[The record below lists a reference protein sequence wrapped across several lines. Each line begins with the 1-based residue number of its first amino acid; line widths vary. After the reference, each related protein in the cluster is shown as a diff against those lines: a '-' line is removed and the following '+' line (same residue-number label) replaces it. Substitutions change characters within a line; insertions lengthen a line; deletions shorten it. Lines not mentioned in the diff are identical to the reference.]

1 MSRAGAPGVECRPS
15 PPEMSRTLTLTQP
28 PAPAPSR
35 LADPPRARVAIWSA
49 PALPPVVE
57 ELEGLDAAA
66 LVESVCDAVAE
77 RSPVP
82 PSVVREVVENLV
94 HAGFQDAVVTIL
106 DGGRTIR
113 VSDHGPG
120 IADRGR
126 ALQPGY
132 TTADDGDR
140 ALILGVGGGLP
151 FTAAAMAELGGR
163 LEIDDNLGGGTIVT
177 LRLPPAE
184 GATAPEPVCGG
195 AAREILALLLEI
207 GGAPPARLAEEL
219 GRSRA
224 ECGRE
229 LARLEHRGL
238 VRREAGGV
246 RALTEA
252 GTRLVA
258 TLF

>member
-1 MSRAGAPGVECRPS
+1 V
-15 PPEMSRTLTLTQP
+15 
-28 PAPAPSR
+28 
-35 LADPPRARVAIWSA
+35 DHPRARVATWSS
-49 PALPPVVE
+49 PALPPVVD
-57 ELEGLDAAA
+57 ELEGTDAAA

-82 PSVVREVVENLV
+82 APAVREVVENLV
-94 HAGFQDAVVTIL
+94 HAGFRDAVVTVL
-106 DGGRTIR
+106 DGGRTVR

-126 ALQPGY
+126 ALEPGY
-132 TTADDGDR
+132 TTADDIDR
-140 ALILGVGGGLP
+140 TLILGVGGGLP
-151 FTAAAMAELGGR
+151 FAAAAMAELGGL

-177 LRLPPAE
+177 LRLPAE
-184 GATAPEPVCGG
+184 DGAAAPEAVCSV
-195 AAREILALLLEI
+195 ASREILALLLEI
-207 GGAPPARLAEEL
+207 DGAPPARLAEEL

-229 LARLEHRGL
+229 LAHLEHRGL

>member
-1 MSRAGAPGVECRPS
+1 MVVAGHA
-15 PPEMSRTLTLTQP
+15 
-28 PAPAPSR
+28 
-35 LADPPRARVAIWSA
+35 
-49 PALPPVVE
+49 PVVQ
-57 ELEGLDAAA
+57 ELAEADAAV
-66 LVESVCDAVAE
+66 LVEAVCDAVAE

-82 PSVVREVVENLV
+82 APAVREVVENLV
-94 HAGFQDAVVTIL
+94 HAGFRDAVITVM
-106 DGGRTIR
+106 DGGRTVR

-120 IADRGR
+120 IPDRRR
-126 ALQPGY
+126 ALQAGY
-132 TTADDGDR
+132 TTADDEDR

-151 FTAAAMAELGGR
+151 FAAAAMADLGGR
-163 LEIDDNLGGGTIVT
+163 LEIDDNLGGGTTVT
-177 LRLPPAE
+177 LRLPPGEDAP
-184 GATAPEPVCGG
+184 APEPVCSG

-207 GGAPPARLAEEL
+207 DGAPPARLAQEL

-238 VRREAGGV
+238 VRREPGGV

>member
-1 MSRAGAPGVECRPS
+1 MAE
-15 PPEMSRTLTLTQP
+15 T
-28 PAPAPSR
+28 
-35 LADPPRARVAIWSA
+35 
-49 PALPPVVE
+49 
-57 ELEGLDAAA
+57 DAAA
-66 LVESVCDAVAE
+66 LVEAVCDAVAE
-77 RSPVP
+77 RSPIP
-82 PSVVREVVENLV
+82 APAVREVVENLV
-94 HAGFQDAVVTIL
+94 HAGFRDAVVTVL
-106 DGGRTIR
+106 DGGRTVR

-132 TTADDGDR
+132 TTADDDDR
-140 ALILGVGGGLP
+140 DLILGVGGGLP
-151 FTAAAMAELGGR
+151 FAAAALADLGGR

-177 LRLPPAE
+177 LRLPADE
-184 GATAPEPVCGG
+184 GVPSPEPVCSG

-207 GGAPPARLAEEL
+207 DGASPARLAEEL

-238 VRREAGGV
+238 VRREPGGV

>member
-1 MSRAGAPGVECRPS
+1 
-15 PPEMSRTLTLTQP
+15 MSRTLSLTPP
-28 PAPAPSR
+28 PAAAAPC
-35 LADPPRARVAIWSA
+35 LAEPPRARVAAWST

-57 ELEGLDAAA
+57 ELAAPDAAA
-66 LVESVCDAVAE
+66 LVESICDAVAE
-77 RSPVP
+77 CSPIP
-82 PSVVREVVENLV
+82 PTALREVVENLV
-94 HAGFQDAVVTIL
+94 HAGFRDAVVTVL
-106 DGGRTIR
+106 DGGHTVR

-132 TTADDGDR
+132 TTADDEDR

-151 FTAAAMAELGGR
+151 FAAAAMAELGGR

-177 LRLPPAE
+177 LRLPAAD
-184 GATAPEPVCGG
+184 GATAPEPVCSG

-207 GGAPPARLAEEL
+207 GGAPPGRLAEEL

-238 VRREAGGV
+238 VRREPGGV
-246 RALTEA
+246 RALTDA

>member
-1 MSRAGAPGVECRPS
+1 
-15 PPEMSRTLTLTQP
+15 MSRTLTLT
-28 PAPAPSR
+28 PAPADAPSR
-35 LADPPRARVAIWSA
+35 RLAPPRARVATWSA
-49 PALPPVVE
+49 PTLPPVVE
-57 ELEGLDAAA
+57 ELAAADAAA
-66 LVESVCDAVAE
+66 LVEAVCDAVAE
-77 RSPVP
+77 RSPLP
-82 PSVVREVVENLV
+82 APAVREVVENLV
-94 HAGFQDAVVTIL
+94 HAGFRDAVVNVL
-106 DGGRTIR
+106 DHGHTLR

-120 IADRGR
+120 IADRDR

-132 TTADDGDR
+132 TTAGDDDR
-140 ALILGVGGGLP
+140 ELILGVGGGLP
-151 FTAAAMAELGGR
+151 FAAAAMEELGGR
-163 LEIDDNLGGGTIVT
+163 LELDDNLGGGATVT

-184 GATAPEPVCGG
+184 GAHAPEPVCSG

-219 GRSRA
+219 GRPRA

-238 VRREAGGV
+238 VRRECDGA
-246 RALTEA
+246 RALTES

>member
-1 MSRAGAPGVECRPS
+1 
-15 PPEMSRTLTLTQP
+15 MSRTLTLTPP
-28 PAPAPSR
+28 PAPAAPL
-35 LADPPRARVAIWSA
+35 LAEPPRARVATWSS

-57 ELEGLDAAA
+57 EMAGPDAAA
-66 LVESVCDAVAE
+66 LVEAVCDAVAE

-82 PSVVREVVENLV
+82 APAVREVVENLV
-94 HAGFQDAVVTIL
+94 HAGFRDAVVTVL
-106 DGGRTIR
+106 DGGRTVR

-126 ALQPGY
+126 ALEPGY
-132 TTADDGDR
+132 TTADDEDR
-140 ALILGVGGGLP
+140 DVILGVGGGLP
-151 FTAAAMAELGGR
+151 FAAAAMAELGGR

-177 LRLPPAE
+177 LRLPADE
-184 GATAPEPVCGG
+184 GVSSPEPVCSG

-207 GGAPPARLAEEL
+207 DGAPPARLAEEL

-238 VRREAGGV
+238 VRREPSGV

>member
-1 MSRAGAPGVECRPS
+1 MP
-15 PPEMSRTLTLTQP
+15 RTLALT
-28 PAPAPSR
+28 PAPADPAPH
-35 LADPPRARVAIWSA
+35 LAEPPRARLATWSG

-57 ELEGLDAAA
+57 ELEEADAAT
-66 LVESVCDAVAE
+66 LVEAVCDAVAE
-77 RSPVP
+77 RSPLPVP
-82 PSVVREVVENLV
+82 AVREVVENLV
-94 HAGFQDAVVTIL
+94 HAGFRDAVVTVL
-106 DGGRTIR
+106 DGGRTVR

-120 IADRGR
+120 IRDRER
-126 ALQPGY
+126 ALEPGY
-132 TTADDGDR
+132 TTADDDDR
-140 ALILGVGGGLP
+140 EVILGVGAGLP
-151 FTAAAMAELGGR
+151 FAAAAMAGLGGR

-177 LRLPPAE
+177 LRLPADE
-184 GATAPEPVCGG
+184 TASASEPVWGV

-207 GGAPPARLAEEL
+207 GAAAPARLADEL

-238 VRREAGGV
+238 VRREPGGV

>member
-1 MSRAGAPGVECRPS
+1 
-15 PPEMSRTLTLTQP
+15 MSRTLTLTHP
-28 PAPAPSR
+28 PAAVPAPP
-35 LADPPRARVAIWSA
+35 ADPPRARVATWSA
-49 PALPPVVE
+49 AGVPPVVE
-57 ELEGLDAAA
+57 EFAEGDAAA
-66 LVESVCDAVAE
+66 LVEAVCDAVAE
-77 RSPVP
+77 ASPIP
-82 PSVVREVVENLV
+82 APAVREIVENLV
-94 HAGFQDAVVTIL
+94 HAGFRDAVVTVL
-106 DGGRTIR
+106 DGGRTVR

-120 IADRGR
+120 IADVER

-132 TTADDGDR
+132 TTADDDDR

-151 FTAAAMAELGGR
+151 FAAAALADLGGR
-163 LEIDDNLGGGTIVT
+163 LDIDDNLGGGTAVT
-177 LRLPPAE
+177 LRLPADEDPSVA
-184 GATAPEPVCGG
+184 EPVCSV

-238 VRREAGGV
+238 VRREPAGA

>member
-1 MSRAGAPGVECRPS
+1 
-15 PPEMSRTLTLTQP
+15 MSRTLTLT
-28 PAPAPSR
+28 PAPAAPAPR
-35 LADPPRARVAIWSA
+35 FAEPPRARVATWSA

-57 ELEGLDAAA
+57 ELAEPDAAA
-66 LVESVCDAVAE
+66 LVEAVCDAVAE

-82 PSVVREVVENLV
+82 APAVREVVENLV
-94 HAGFQDAVVTIL
+94 HAGFRDAVVTVL
-106 DGGRTIR
+106 DGGRTVR

-120 IADRGR
+120 IADRER
-126 ALQPGY
+126 ALEPGY
-132 TTADDGDR
+132 STADDEARDV
-140 ALILGVGGGLP
+140 ILGVGGGLP
-151 FTAAAMAELGGR
+151 FAAAAMAELGGR

-177 LRLPPAE
+177 LRLPAE
-184 GATAPEPVCGG
+184 EGVPAPEPVCSG

-238 VRREAGGV
+238 VRREPGGV

>member
-1 MSRAGAPGVECRPS
+1 
-15 PPEMSRTLTLTQP
+15 MSRTLTLTPP

-35 LADPPRARVAIWSA
+35 LADPPRARVATWSA

-57 ELEGLDAAA
+57 ELEEPDAAA

-77 RSPVP
+77 HSPIP
-82 PSVVREVVENLV
+82 APAVREVVENLV
-94 HAGFQDAVVTIL
+94 HAGFRDAVVTIL
-106 DGGRTIR
+106 DGGRTVR

-126 ALQPGY
+126 ALEAGY
-132 TTADDGDR
+132 TTADDDDR
-140 ALILGVGGGLP
+140 VLILGVGGGLP
-151 FTAAAMAELGGR
+151 FAASAMAELGGR
-163 LEIDDNLGGGTIVT
+163 LEIDDNLGAGTIVT
-177 LRLPPAE
+177 LRLPAE
-184 GATAPEPVCGG
+184 DGATAPEPVCSG
-195 AAREILALLLEI
+195 AAREILALLLETA
-207 GGAPPARLAEEL
+207 GATPARLAEEL
-219 GRSRA
+219 GRSLA

-246 RALTEA
+246 RALTKS

>member
-1 MSRAGAPGVECRPS
+1 
-15 PPEMSRTLTLTQP
+15 MSRTLTLTPPP
-28 PAPAPSR
+28 PAAAPR
-35 LADPPRARVAIWSA
+35 LAEPPHARLATWSA

-57 ELEGLDAAA
+57 ELAEPDAAA
-66 LVESVCDAVAE
+66 LVEAVCDAVAE

-82 PSVVREVVENLV
+82 VPAVREVVENLV
-94 HAGFQDAVVTIL
+94 HAGFRDAVVTVL
-106 DGGRTIR
+106 DGGRTVR

-126 ALQPGY
+126 ALEPGY
-132 TTADDGDR
+132 TTADDEDR
-140 ALILGVGGGLP
+140 DLILGVGGGLP
-151 FTAAAMAELGGR
+151 FAAAAMAELGGR

-177 LRLPPAE
+177 LRLPADP
-184 GATAPEPVCGG
+184 GATATEPVCSV

-219 GRSRA
+219 GRTRA

-238 VRREAGGV
+238 VRREPGGV

>member
-1 MSRAGAPGVECRPS
+1 
-15 PPEMSRTLTLTQP
+15 MSRTLTLTPP
-28 PAPAPSR
+28 PAAAAPR
-35 LADPPRARVAIWSA
+35 LAESPRARVATWSA
-49 PALPPVVE
+49 PALPPAVE
-57 ELEGLDAAA
+57 ELAAPDAAA
-66 LVESVCDAVAE
+66 LVEAVCDAVAE
-77 RSPVP
+77 CSPVP
-82 PSVVREVVENLV
+82 APAVREVVENLV
-94 HAGFQDAVVTIL
+94 HAGFRDAVVTVL
-106 DGGRTIR
+106 DGGHTVR

-126 ALQPGY
+126 ALEPGY
-132 TTADDGDR
+132 TTADDDDR
-140 ALILGVGGGLP
+140 DLILGVGGGLP
-151 FTAAAMAELGGR
+151 FAAAAMAELGGR

-177 LRLPPAE
+177 LRLPAAEEAVPAL
-184 GATAPEPVCGG
+184 EPVCHG

>member
-1 MSRAGAPGVECRPS
+1 MT
-15 PPEMSRTLTLTQP
+15 RTLTLTPP
-28 PAPAPSR
+28 PAAAAPR
-35 LADPPRARVAIWSA
+35 LADPPRARVATWSA
-49 PALPPVVE
+49 SALPPAVE
-57 ELEGLDAAA
+57 EMAAPDAAA
-66 LVESVCDAVAE
+66 LVEAVCDVVAD

-82 PSVVREVVENLV
+82 APAVREVVENLV
-94 HAGFQDAVVTIL
+94 HAGFHDAVITVL
-106 DGGRTIR
+106 DGGRTVR

-132 TTADDGDR
+132 TTADADDR

-151 FTAAAMAELGGR
+151 FAAAAMAELGGR
-163 LEIDDNLGGGTIVT
+163 LEIDDNLGGGAIVT
-177 LRLPPAE
+177 LRLPADEAVPS
-184 GATAPEPVCGG
+184 PEPVCSG

-207 GGAPPARLAEEL
+207 HGAPPARLAEEL

-238 VRREAGGV
+238 VRREPDGA

-252 GTRLVA
+252 GTSLVA

>member
-1 MSRAGAPGVECRPS
+1 
-15 PPEMSRTLTLTQP
+15 
-28 PAPAPSR
+28 
-35 LADPPRARVAIWSA
+35 
-49 PALPPVVE
+49 VVE
-57 ELEGLDAAA
+57 EFQERDAAV

-77 RSPVP
+77 RSPLP
-82 PSVVREVVENLV
+82 APAVREVVENLV
-94 HAGFQDAVVTIL
+94 HAGFRDAVVTIL
-106 DGGRTIR
+106 DGGRTVR

-120 IADRGR
+120 IGDRSR
-126 ALQPGY
+126 ALEPGY
-132 TTADDGDR
+132 TTAGDDDR

-151 FTAAAMAELGGR
+151 FAAAALAELGGR

-177 LRLPPAE
+177 LRLPAE
-184 GATAPEPVCGG
+184 DGTVVPEPVCSG

-219 GRSRA
+219 GRTRA

>member
-1 MSRAGAPGVECRPS
+1 
-15 PPEMSRTLTLTQP
+15 
-28 PAPAPSR
+28 
-35 LADPPRARVAIWSA
+35 
-49 PALPPVVE
+49 
-57 ELEGLDAAA
+57 
-66 LVESVCDAVAE
+66 
-77 RSPVP
+77 
-82 PSVVREVVENLV
+82 
-94 HAGFQDAVVTIL
+94 
-106 DGGRTIR
+106 
-113 VSDHGPG
+113 
-120 IADRGR
+120 
-126 ALQPGY
+126 
-132 TTADDGDR
+132 
-140 ALILGVGGGLP
+140 
-151 FTAAAMAELGGR
+151 MAELGGR

-177 LRLPPAE
+177 LRLPAAEEAVPAL
-184 GATAPEPVCGG
+184 EPVCSG

>member
-1 MSRAGAPGVECRPS
+1 
-15 PPEMSRTLTLTQP
+15 MSRTLTLTHP
-28 PAPAPSR
+28 PTAVPAP
-35 LADPPRARVAIWSA
+35 LAEPPRARVATWSS
-49 PALPPVVE
+49 PALPPVVDE
-57 ELEGLDAAA
+57 FAEADAAA
-66 LVESVCDAVAE
+66 LVEAVCDAVAE
-77 RSPVP
+77 RSAIPAP
-82 PSVVREVVENLV
+82 ALREIVENLV
-94 HAGFQDAVVTIL
+94 HAGFRDAVVSVF

-120 IADRGR
+120 IADRER

-132 TTADDGDR
+132 TTAGDDDR

-151 FTAAAMAELGGR
+151 FAAAALAELGGR
-163 LEIDDNLGGGTIVT
+163 LDIDDNLGGGTTVT
-177 LRLPPAE
+177 LRLPADE
-184 GATAPEPVCGG
+184 GPSAPEPVCSG

-238 VRREAGGV
+238 VRREPAGA

>member
-1 MSRAGAPGVECRPS
+1 
-15 PPEMSRTLTLTQP
+15 
-28 PAPAPSR
+28 
-35 LADPPRARVAIWSA
+35 
-49 PALPPVVE
+49 VVE
-57 ELEGLDAAA
+57 EVSEADAAA
-66 LVESVCDAVAE
+66 LVESVCDAVADC
-77 RSPVP
+77 SPIP
-82 PSVVREVVENLV
+82 APAVREVVENLV
-94 HAGFQDAVVTIL
+94 HAGFRDAVVTVL
-106 DGGRTIR
+106 DGGRTVR

-120 IADRGR
+120 ISDRRR
-126 ALQPGY
+126 ALEPGY
-132 TTADDGDR
+132 TTAEDDDR

-151 FTAAAMAELGGR
+151 FAAAAMAELGGR

-177 LRLPPAE
+177 LRLPAE
-184 GATAPEPVCGG
+184 DGAATAPEPVCSV

-238 VRREAGGV
+238 VHREAGGT
-246 RALTEA
+246 RTLTDA

>member
-1 MSRAGAPGVECRPS
+1 
-15 PPEMSRTLTLTQP
+15 MSRTLTLTPP
-28 PAPAPSR
+28 PAAAPSR
-35 LADPPRARVAIWSA
+35 LAVPPRARLATWSA
-49 PALPPVVE
+49 PSLPPVVE
-57 ELEGLDAAA
+57 ELSDPDAAA
-66 LVESVCDAVAE
+66 LVESVCDAIAE
-77 RSPVP
+77 RSPLP
-82 PSVVREVVENLV
+82 APAVREVVENLV
-94 HAGFQDAVVTIL
+94 HAGFRDAVVSVL
-106 DGGRTIR
+106 DGGRTVR

-126 ALQPGY
+126 ALEPGY
-132 TTADDGDR
+132 TTADDEDR
-140 ALILGVGGGLP
+140 AVILGVGAGLP
-151 FTAAAMAELGGR
+151 FAAAAMAELGGR
-163 LEIDDNLGGGTIVT
+163 LEIDDNLGGGTTVT

-184 GATAPEPVCGG
+184 AEPAPEPVCSG

-207 GGAPPARLAEEL
+207 GGAPAARLAEEL

-238 VRREAGGV
+238 VRRECGGA